1 MAAKQWAIPSPI
13 TPGTADAIAL
23 TNVTAL
29 QASARIEGVGP
40 AGALPIA
47 GLEAI
52 VVEPGATRY
61 VALPEGV
68 VLGQLQVVSTQDLI
82 VVRSLPRTFGVKGR
96 DLVAAL
102 PVR

>member
-1 MAAKQWAIPSPI
+1 
-13 TPGTADAIAL
+13 
-23 TNVTAL
+23 
-29 QASARIEGVGP
+29 
-40 AGALPIA
+40 
-47 GLEAI
+47 
-52 VVEPGATRY
+52 

-102 PVR
+102 PVK